1 MYIMYMCICRG
12 GRPFFAKIS
21 SMLTSEQLPGFKIYY
36 RAIEINTVDGKR
48 IKLMQR
54 QVQGGR
60 YSSRMSIQLVN
71 DSQK

>member
-1 MYIMYMCICRG
+1 MYVYVYNVYVYIQR

-48 IKLMQR
+48 MKTDAETSTEWEIILTYVYTTCK
-54 QVQGGR
+54 
-60 YSSRMSIQLVN
+60 
-71 DSQK
+71 